1 MLDAINSVKEAN
13 EKLLSEANL
22 LRNDLDEKR
31 KQEDF
36 DRMILEQNFPKSDT
50 GIVIKIYHNKMATPL
65 GAAIF
70 TSHIN
75 FIRSAFYGY
84 TPV

>member
-1 MLDAINSVKEAN
+1 
-13 EKLLSEANL
+13 
-22 LRNDLDEKR
+22 
-31 KQEDF
+31 
-36 DRMILEQNFPKSDT
+36 MILEQNLPKSDT

-75 FIRSAFYGY
+75 FIRTASYGY